1 VASDR
6 ATDREAAKQGLEE
19 YRRLLGEVSRALL
32 EAGRELEEAEKAY
45 KALNE
50 ALASKHG
57 LGWLELEKRGREAP
71 KLYFKTLTGKR
82 VPIEDAEA
90 LQIAI
95 RRSEALHSYRRL
107 AGLHRTLL
115 KAFKEYEGYVNYHTP
130 RDEAR
135 PRGPRGKGL

>member
-6 ATDREAAKQGLEE
+6 ATDREAAKQGLEKH
-19 YRRLLGEVSRALL
+19 RRLLGEVSRALL

-50 ALASKHG
+50 ALASKYG
-57 LGWLELEKRGREAP
+57 LGWLELEKN

-95 RRSEALHSYRRL
+95 RRSEALRSYRRL
-107 AGLHRTLL
+107 ARLHRTLL
-115 KAFKEYEGYVNYHTP
+115 KAFKEYEGYVNYHIL